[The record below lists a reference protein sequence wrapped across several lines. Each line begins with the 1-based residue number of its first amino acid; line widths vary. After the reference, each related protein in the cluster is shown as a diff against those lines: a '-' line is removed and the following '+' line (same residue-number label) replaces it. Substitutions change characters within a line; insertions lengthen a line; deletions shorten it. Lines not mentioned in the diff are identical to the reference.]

1 MGLAILRFRRHSAM
15 AAQVAAAGPPAIVTI
30 VEFSKNGERTG
41 TVQVPKIVKTD
52 DEWRAQ
58 LKDRSVYEIT
68 RKADT
73 EIAFSGE
80 YWNLHDKG
88 LFRCVCCETAL
99 FSSETKFDSGTGWPS
114 FWAPI
119 AKENIE
125 TIEDH
130 SFGIT
135 RMRWRAAGA
144 TPTLGTC
151 STMGRRRPVCATAS
165 IRRRWYLSKTPDSDD
180 SGEQGGFPA
189 SFRQPS
195 QTLFL
200 FTRPEMSVI
209 RKRIRNR

>member
-1 MGLAILRFRRHSAM
+1 MAFEANSFNSNPSGPVTRRVFLTLSVSALMGLGILRFRRHSAM

-30 VEFSKNGERTG
+30 VEFSRDGTRTG
-41 TVQVPKIVKTD
+41 TVQVPKVIKTD

-58 LKDRSVYEIT
+58 LKNRSVYEIT

-80 YWNLHDKG
+80 YWNLPERG
-88 LFRCVCCETAL
+88 LFRCVCCDTAL
-99 FSSETKFDSGTGWPS
+99 FNSETKFDSGTGWPS

-135 RMRWRAAGA
+135 RDAVACRRCDAHLGHVFDDGPH
-144 TPTLGTC
+144 PTGLRYC
-151 STMGRRRPVCATAS
+151 INSAS
-165 IRRRWYLSKTPDSDD
+165 LVFVKN
-180 SGEQGGFPA
+180 A
-189 SFRQPS
+189 
-195 QTLFL
+195 
-200 FTRPEMSVI
+200 
-209 RKRIRNR
+209 

>member
-1 MGLAILRFRRHSAM
+1 MGFETRNLSDNSSGPVTRRVFLTLSVSALMGLAILRFRHHSAM

-30 VEFSKNGERTG
+30 AEFSKDGKRTG
-41 TVQVPKIVKTD
+41 TVRVPKIVKTD

-80 YWNLHDKG
+80 YWNLHERG

-99 FSSETKFDSGTGWPS
+99 FNSETKFDSGTGWPS

-135 RMRWRAAGA
+135 RDAVACRRCDAHLGHVFDDGP
-144 TPTLGTC
+144 PTTGLRYC
-151 STMGRRRPVCATAS
+151 INSAS
-165 IRRRWYLSKTPDSDD
+165 LVFVKN
-180 SGEQGGFPA
+180 A
-189 SFRQPS
+189 
-195 QTLFL
+195 
-200 FTRPEMSVI
+200 
-209 RKRIRNR
+209 

>member
-1 MGLAILRFRRHSAM
+1 MAFEANSFNSNPSGPVTRLVFLTLSVSALMGLAILRFRHHSAM

-30 VEFSKNGERTG
+30 VEFSRDGTRTG
-41 TVQVPKIVKTD
+41 TVQVPKVIKTD

-58 LKDRSVYEIT
+58 LKNRSVYEIT

-80 YWNLHDKG
+80 YWNLPERG
-88 LFRCVCCETAL
+88 LFRCVCCDTAL
-99 FSSETKFDSGTGWPS
+99 FNSETKFDSGTGWPS

-135 RMRWRAAGA
+135 RDAVACRRCDAHLGHVFDDGPH
-144 TPTLGTC
+144 PTGLRYC
-151 STMGRRRPVCATAS
+151 INSAS
-165 IRRRWYLSKTPDSDD
+165 LVFVKN
-180 SGEQGGFPA
+180 A
-189 SFRQPS
+189 
-195 QTLFL
+195 
-200 FTRPEMSVI
+200 
-209 RKRIRNR
+209 

>member
-1 MGLAILRFRRHSAM
+1 
-15 AAQVAAAGPPAIVTI
+15 
-30 VEFSKNGERTG
+30 VEFSKDGVQTG

-58 LKDRSVYEIT
+58 LKDRSVYDIT

-73 EIAFSGE
+73 EFAFSGA

-125 TIEDH
+125 TIEDP

-135 RMRWRAAGA
+135 RDAVACRRCDAHLGHMFHGGPQ
-144 TPTLGTC
+144 PTGLRYC
-151 STMGRRRPVCATAS
+151 INSAS
-165 IRRRWYLSKTPDSDD
+165 LVFVKS
-180 SGEQGGFPA
+180 A
-189 SFRQPS
+189 
-195 QTLFL
+195 
-200 FTRPEMSVI
+200 
-209 RKRIRNR
+209 

>member
-1 MGLAILRFRRHSAM
+1 MVEFEGNNLSGNSSGPVTRRVFLTLSVSALMGLAILRFRRHSAM
-15 AAQVAAAGPPAIVTI
+15 AAEVAAAGPPAIVTI
-30 VEFSKNGERTG
+30 VEFSKDGEQTG

-58 LKDRSVYEIT
+58 LKDRSVYDIT

-73 EIAFSGE
+73 EFAFSGA

-125 TIEDH
+125 TIEDR

-135 RMRWRAAGA
+135 RDAVACRRCDAHLGHMFHGGPQ
-144 TPTLGTC
+144 PTGLRYC
-151 STMGRRRPVCATAS
+151 INSAS
-165 IRRRWYLSKTPDSDD
+165 LVFVKS
-180 SGEQGGFPA
+180 A
-189 SFRQPS
+189 
-195 QTLFL
+195 
-200 FTRPEMSVI
+200 
-209 RKRIRNR
+209 

>member
-1 MGLAILRFRRHSAM
+1 MGFETRNLSDNSSGPVTRRVFLTLSVSALMGLAILRFRHHSAM
-15 AAQVAAAGPPAIVTI
+15 AAQVAAAGRPAIVTI
-30 VEFSKNGERTG
+30 VEFSKDGNRTG
-41 TVQVPKIVKTD
+41 TVRVPKIVKTD

-80 YWNLHDKG
+80 YWNPHDKG

-99 FSSETKFDSGTGWPS
+99 FNSETKFDSGTGWPS
-114 FWAPI
+114 FWASI

-135 RMRWRAAGA
+135 RDAVACRRCDAHLGHVFDDGP
-144 TPTLGTC
+144 PTTGLRYC
-151 STMGRRRPVCATAS
+151 INSAS
-165 IRRRWYLSKTPDSDD
+165 LVFVKN
-180 SGEQGGFPA
+180 A
-189 SFRQPS
+189 
-195 QTLFL
+195 
-200 FTRPEMSVI
+200 
-209 RKRIRNR
+209 

>member
-1 MGLAILRFRRHSAM
+1 MAFEANSFNSNPSGPVRRRVFLTLSVSALMGLAILRFRRHSAM

-30 VEFSKNGERTG
+30 VEFSKDGNRTG
-41 TVQVPKIVKTD
+41 TVQVPKVIKTD

-58 LKDRSVYEIT
+58 LKNRSVYEIT

-80 YWNLHDKG
+80 YRNLHDEG
-88 LFRCVCCETAL
+88 LFRCVCCETAV

-125 TIEDH
+125 TIEDL

-135 RMRWRAAGA
+135 RDAVACRRCDAHLGHVFDDGPQ
-144 TPTLGTC
+144 PTGLRYC
-151 STMGRRRPVCATAS
+151 INSAS
-165 IRRRWYLSKTPDSDD
+165 LVFVKN
-180 SGEQGGFPA
+180 A
-189 SFRQPS
+189 
-195 QTLFL
+195 
-200 FTRPEMSVI
+200 
-209 RKRIRNR
+209 

>member
-1 MGLAILRFRRHSAM
+1 MGFEGNNLSLSDNSSGPVTRRVFLTLSVSALMGLAILRFRRHSAM

-30 VEFSKNGERTG
+30 VEFSKDGKRTG

-58 LKDRSVYEIT
+58 LKNRSVYEIT
-68 RKADT
+68 RRADT
-73 EIAFSGE
+73 EFAFSGA

-99 FSSETKFDSGTGWPS
+99 FSSETKFDSGRGWPS

-125 TIEDH
+125 TIEDR

-135 RMRWRAAGA
+135 RDAVACRRCDAHLGHVFDDGPQ
-144 TPTLGTC
+144 PTGLRYC
-151 STMGRRRPVCATAS
+151 INSAS
-165 IRRRWYLSKTPDSDD
+165 LVFVKS
-180 SGEQGGFPA
+180 A
-189 SFRQPS
+189 
-195 QTLFL
+195 
-200 FTRPEMSVI
+200 
-209 RKRIRNR
+209 

>member
-1 MGLAILRFRRHSAM
+1 MGFEGDNLSDNASGPVTRRVFLTLSVGALMGLAILRFRRQSAT
-15 AAQVAAAGPPAIVTI
+15 AAQRAAAGPPAIVTI

-41 TVQVPKIVKTD
+41 TVRVPKIVKTD

-68 RKADT
+68 RRADT

-114 FWAPI
+114 FSAPI

-130 SFGIT
+130 SFGIA
-135 RMRWRAAGA
+135 RDAVACRRCDAH
-144 TPTLGTC
+144 LGHVFDDGPPPSGLRYC
-151 STMGRRRPVCATAS
+151 INSAS
-165 IRRRWYLSKTPDSDD
+165 LVFD
-180 SGEQGGFPA
+180 
-189 SFRQPS
+189 
-195 QTLFL
+195 
-200 FTRPEMSVI
+200 
-209 RKRIRNR
+209 RIA

>member
-1 MGLAILRFRRHSAM
+1 MGFETHNLSGNSSGAVTRRVFLTLSVSALMGLAILRFRRHSAM

-58 LKDRSVYEIT
+58 LKNRSVYEIT

-80 YWNLHDKG
+80 YWDLHDKG

-119 AKENIE
+119 ARENIE

-130 SFGIT
+130 ALRDYSECG
-135 RMRWRAAGA
+135 GV
-144 TPTLGTC
+144 PPV
-151 STMGRRRPVCATAS
+151 RRSPWARV
-165 IRRRWYLSKTPDSDD
+165 
-180 SGEQGGFPA
+180 
-189 SFRQPS
+189 
-195 QTLFL
+195 
-200 FTRPEMSVI
+200 
-209 RKRIRNR
+209 

>member
-1 MGLAILRFRRHSAM
+1 MVEFEGNNLSGNSSGPVTRRVFLTLSVSALMGLAILRFRRHSAM
-15 AAQVAAAGPPAIVTI
+15 AAEVAAAGPPAIVTI
-30 VEFSKNGERTG
+30 VEFSKDGEQTG

-58 LKDRSVYEIT
+58 LKDRSVYDIT

-73 EIAFSGE
+73 EFAFSGA
-80 YWNLHDKG
+80 YWNFRDKG

-125 TIEDH
+125 TIEDR

-135 RMRWRAAGA
+135 RDAVACRRCDAHLGHMFHDGPQ
-144 TPTLGTC
+144 PTGLRYC
-151 STMGRRRPVCATAS
+151 INSAS
-165 IRRRWYLSKTPDSDD
+165 LVFVKS
-180 SGEQGGFPA
+180 A
-189 SFRQPS
+189 
-195 QTLFL
+195 
-200 FTRPEMSVI
+200 
-209 RKRIRNR
+209 